1 MHTSIRDGVL
11 LVSLCVCGTV
21 AISARTSHDHQRPPE
36 SGARQNRQ
44 VARIRNAAPPSAASI
59 AAGQE
64 LYQKQCAGCHG
75 DTGQGDGAL
84 GEELNPKPSNLTDAE
99 WKHGSTDGEIYTV
112 IREGVKSTGMKGYSR
127 KMTTHQVWD
136 VVNYLRSIGPT

>member
-21 AISARTSHDHQRPPE
+21 AIGARTPQDHQRPPE
-36 SGARQNRQ
+36 GGVRQHRQ
-44 VARIRNAAPPSAASI
+44 AARIRNAVPSSAASI

-64 LYQKQCAGCHG
+64 LYQQQCAGCHG

-84 GEELNPKPSNLTDAE
+84 GEELNPKPSNLTDAD

-127 KMTTHQVWD
+127 KMTTYQVWD
-136 VVNYLRSIGPT
+136 VVNYV